1 MGCATALE
9 LAARGAREILLLER
23 AVPGAEAS
31 SAAAG
36 MLAAQA
42 ESQSDEERRY
52 FVAARE
58 AYATWADELHEW
70 SGGVDIG
77 YRKSGLMEI
86 ASTPAERDKLASIVR
101 HDRELGLNAEWLDGK
116 AAREVEPE
124 LSPSVE
130 AAAYF
135 PDEAQVDPPQLLR
148 ALLVAISRH
157 PTITIRGG
165 STVSSILEQSGRCTG
180 VILDG
185 HDVIHAD
192 AVVLAAGSWSSL
204 VPGVPRSIPKV
215 EPVRGQLVMLDER
228 PPKLRTILFMDKSY
242 VVPRGDGRVV
252 CGSTM
257 ENVGPPPRGH
267 GARREDDPRLGAPH
281 RAQPRVRRAL
291 PRVVQLPPP
300 RRHGPHR
307 RSLPAPAA
315 VPRHWPLPQWHLARA
330 RRRPR
335 GHRRGARERQSV
347 VNAIPPFVDG
357 G

>member
-1 MGCATALE
+1 MSRIVIIGAGVMGCATALE

-101 HDRELGLNAEWLDGK
+101 HDRDLGLNAEWLDGK

-257 ENVGPPPRGH
+257 ENVGH
-267 GARREDDPRLGAPH
+267 RREVTALGVKTILDSALHIAPSL
-281 RAQPRVRRAL
+281 ASAELSRVWCNFRPHVAT
-291 PRVVQLPPP
+291 
-300 RRHGPHR
+300 GPIVGA
-307 RSLPAPAA
+307 S
-315 VPRHWPLPQWHLARA
+315 PLPQLFLATGHFRNGILLARA
-330 RRRPR
+330 A
-335 GHRRGARERQSV
+335 AREV
-347 VNAIPPFVDG
+347 TNAVLASARA
-357 G
+357 